1 MGKST
6 LFNALTASKN
16 AEAANFPFCT
26 IDPNIGIVDVVDE
39 RLDKLTELSKS
50 KKKIYTNIT
59 FVDIAGL
66 VKGAS
71 KGEGLGNKFLS
82 HIREVDAIIHLVR
95 CFDSE
100 KITHVN
106 SKINPVE
113 DLETIKT
120 EIILSDIDII
130 QKKLEKGKKKLLEE
144 KQIKIL
150 EEKLNQLNEGKEIFI
165 NGSDEK
171 KFLSSLGLLSIK
183 PKIIVCN
190 VDEESLANGNAFTKE
205 VQNKYSNEK
214 VVTICAD
221 IEDQIMGLD
230 NSERETFMKEI
241 GLNKTGLN
249 QLIKEGY
256 ELLNLDTFFTS
267 GPEESRAWTVEKN
280 TPAPKAASVIHT
292 DFEKKFLTTLG
303 LLSIKPKIIVCNVD
317 EESLAT
323 GNAFTEDVKRKYTA
337 EKIVTICADIED
349 QIMGLD
355 NNERETFMKEIGL
368 NKTGLNQLIKEG
380 YDLLNLDTFFTSG
393 PEESRAWTIEKN
405 TLAPQ
410 AASVI
415 HTDFEKNFIR
425 AEAVT
430 CEDFIKF
437 GSAEK
442 CKENGK
448 LRIEGKDY
456 IVKDGDVL
464 YFRVNP

>member
-1 MGKST
+1 MGFKCGIVGLPNIGKST

-26 IDPNIGIVDVVDE
+26 IDPNIGVVDVIDE
-39 RLDKLTELSKS
+39 RLDHLSKLSSS

-95 CFDSE
+95 CFESN

-106 SKINPVE
+106 SEINPIN
-113 DLETIKT
+113 DLEVIKT

-130 QKKLEKGKKKLLEE
+130 HKKLAKNKRKFIKEKEIEILKKKLE
-144 KQIKIL
+144 Q
-150 EEKLNQLNEGKEIFI
+150 LNQNKEVSIENE
-165 NGSDEK
+165 DED
-171 KFLSSLGLLSIK
+171 KFLS
-183 PKIIVCN
+183 
-190 VDEESLANGNAFTKE
+190 
-205 VQNKYSNEK
+205 
-214 VVTICAD
+214 
-221 IEDQIMGLD
+221 
-230 NSERETFMKEI
+230 
-241 GLNKTGLN
+241 
-249 QLIKEGY
+249 
-256 ELLNLDTFFTS
+256 
-267 GPEESRAWTVEKN
+267 
-280 TPAPKAASVIHT
+280 
-292 DFEKKFLTTLG
+292 TLG

-317 EESLAT
+317 EESLT
-323 GNAFTEDVKRKYTA
+323 EGNKFTELVKSKYSN

-349 QIMGLD
+349 QITGLD
-355 NNERETFMKEIGL
+355 KSEKEAFMKEIGL
-368 NKTGLNQLIKEG
+368 NKTGLNKLIREG
-380 YDLLNLDTFFTSG
+380 YDLLALDTFFTSG
-393 PEESRAWTIEKN
+393 PEESRAWTIKKN
-405 TLAPQ
+405 TLAPK

-464 YFRVNP
+464 NFRFNT

>member
-1 MGKST
+1 MSFKCGIVGLPNVGKST

-26 IDPNIGIVDVVDE
+26 IDPNIGIVDVIDK
-39 RLDKLTELSKS
+39 RLDKLSALSNS

-82 HIREVDAIIHLVR
+82 HIREVDAIVHLVR
-95 CFDSE
+95 CFESD

-106 SKINPVE
+106 SEINPLN

-120 EIILSDIDII
+120 EIMLADIDII
-130 QKKLEKGKKKLLEE
+130 QKKLEKGKKKLLSSKEIE
-144 KQIKIL
+144 IL
-150 EEKLNQLNEGKEIFI
+150 ESKLKSLNEGKDEIAELNEENKI
-165 NGSDEK
+165 
-171 KFLSSLGLLSIK
+171 LSSIGLLSIK

-190 VDEESLANGNAFTKE
+190 VDEESLSKGNKHTENVRSKFPEDKI
-205 VQNKYSNEK
+205 VI
-214 VVTICAD
+214 ICAD

-230 NSERETFMKEI
+230 KDERESFMKDI
-241 GLNKTGLN
+241 GLDKTGLN

-280 TPAPKAASVIHT
+280 TPAPKAA
-292 DFEKKFLTTLG
+292 
-303 LLSIKPKIIVCNVD
+303 
-317 EESLAT
+317 A
-323 GNAFTEDVKRKYTA
+323 
-337 EKIVTICADIED
+337 
-349 QIMGLD
+349 
-355 NNERETFMKEIGL
+355 
-368 NKTGLNQLIKEG
+368 
-380 YDLLNLDTFFTSG
+380 
-393 PEESRAWTIEKN
+393 
-405 TLAPQ
+405 
-410 AASVI
+410 VI

-425 AEAVT
+425 AETVT
-430 CEDFIKF
+430 CEDFIKY

-442 CKENGK
+442 CKESGK

-456 IVKDGDVL
+456 IVEDGDVL

>member
-1 MGKST
+1 MGFKCGIVGLPNVGKST

-16 AEAANFPFCT
+16 AETANFPFCT

-39 RLDKLTELSKS
+39 RLDQLSKLSNS

-100 KITHVN
+100 KISHVN

-113 DLETIKT
+113 DLEIIKT
-120 EIILSDIDII
+120 EIILSDLDIV
-130 QKKLEKGKKKLLEE
+130 QKKLEKGKKKFLQE
-144 KQIKIL
+144 KEVKIL
-150 EEKLNQLNEGKEIFI
+150 EEKLKQLNEGKEVII
-165 NGSDEK
+165 KDE
-171 KFLSSLGLLSIK
+171 
-183 PKIIVCN
+183 N
-190 VDEESLANGNAFTKE
+190 
-205 VQNKYSNEK
+205 
-214 VVTICAD
+214 
-221 IEDQIMGLD
+221 
-230 NSERETFMKEI
+230 
-241 GLNKTGLN
+241 
-249 QLIKEGY
+249 
-256 ELLNLDTFFTS
+256 
-267 GPEESRAWTVEKN
+267 
-280 TPAPKAASVIHT
+280 
-292 DFEKKFLTTLG
+292 EKKFLTTLG

-317 EESLAT
+317 EASLAT
-323 GNAFTEDVKRKYTA
+323 GNVFTESIKKKYSS

-355 NNERETFMKEIGL
+355 NDERETFMKDIGL

-393 PEESRAWTIEKN
+393 PEESRAWTVEKN
-405 TLAPQ
+405 TLAPK
-410 AASVI
+410 AARVI

-425 AEAVT
+425 AETVT

-437 GSAEK
+437 GSVEK

-456 IVKDGDVL
+456 TVKDGDVL

>member
-1 MGKST
+1 MGFKCGIVGLPNVGKST

-26 IDPNIGIVDVVDE
+26 IDPNIGIVDVKDD
-39 RLDKLTELSKS
+39 RLDKLSKLSNS

-95 CFDSE
+95 CFESE

-106 SKINPVE
+106 SKLDPLN
-113 DLETIKT
+113 DLDIIKT
-120 EIILSDIDII
+120 EIILSDIDLI
-130 QKKLEKGKKKLLEE
+130 QKKLEKSKKKLLQKNELE
-144 KQIKIL
+144 IL
-150 EEKLNQLNEGKEIFI
+150 EKKLEQLNENNDATSEKEE
-165 NGSDEK
+165 DK
-171 KFLSSLGLLSIK
+171 KFLSGIGLLSIK

-190 VDEESLANGNAFTKE
+190 VDEESLDKGNKFTDMVKS
-205 VQNKYSNEK
+205 KYSKEK
-214 VVTICAD
+214 IVEICAD
-221 IEDQIMGLD
+221 IEDQISGLD
-230 NSERETFMKEI
+230 K
-241 GLNKTGLN
+241 
-249 QLIKEGY
+249 
-256 ELLNLDTFFTS
+256 
-267 GPEESRAWTVEKN
+267 
-280 TPAPKAASVIHT
+280 
-292 DFEKKFLTTLG
+292 
-303 LLSIKPKIIVCNVD
+303 
-317 EESLAT
+317 
-323 GNAFTEDVKRKYTA
+323 
-337 EKIVTICADIED
+337 
-349 QIMGLD
+349 
-355 NNERETFMKEIGL
+355 NERETFMKEIGL
-368 NKTGLNQLIKEG
+368 DKTGLNKLIREG

-393 PEESRAWTIEKN
+393 PEESRAWTVKKN
-405 TLAPQ
+405 TLAPK

-425 AEAVT
+425 AEAVS
-430 CEDFIKF
+430 CEEFIKF

-464 YFRVNP
+464 HFRVNP

>member
-1 MGKST
+1 MGFKCGIVGLPNVGKST

-39 RLDKLTELSKS
+39 RLDQLTKLSNS

-95 CFDSE
+95 CFESD

-106 SKINPVE
+106 SKINPLD

-120 EIILSDIDII
+120 EIILSDLDIV

-144 KQIKIL
+144 KEVKIL
-150 EEKLNQLNEGKEIFI
+150 EDKLSQLNDGKEVVP
-165 NGSDEK
+165 NNKEEE
-171 KFLSSLGLLSIK
+171 KFLTTLGLLSIK

-190 VDEESLANGNAFTKE
+190 VDEESLAKGNSYTESIKK
-205 VQNKYSNEK
+205 NYSEEK

-221 IEDQIMGLD
+221 IEDQIMSLD
-230 NSERETFMKEI
+230 NDERETFMKEI

-267 GPEESRAWTVEKN
+267 GPEESRAWTIEKN

-292 DFEKKFLTTLG
+292 DFEK
-303 LLSIKPKIIVCNVD
+303 
-317 EESLAT
+317 
-323 GNAFTEDVKRKYTA
+323 
-337 EKIVTICADIED
+337 
-349 QIMGLD
+349 
-355 NNERETFMKEIGL
+355 
-368 NKTGLNQLIKEG
+368 
-380 YDLLNLDTFFTSG
+380 
-393 PEESRAWTIEKN
+393 
-405 TLAPQ
+405 
-410 AASVI
+410 
-415 HTDFEKNFIR
+415 NFIR
-425 AEAVT
+425 AETVT
-430 CEDFIKF
+430 CEDFVKY

>member
-1 MGKST
+1 MGFKCGIVGLPNVGKST

-26 IDPNIGIVDVVDE
+26 IDPNIGIVDVIDN
-39 RLDKLTELSKS
+39 RLDKLTNLSNS

-95 CFDSE
+95 CFESD

-106 SKINPVE
+106 SKINPVD

-120 EIILSDIDII
+120 EITLSDIEVI
-130 QKKLEKGKKKLLEE
+130 QKKLDKGKKKILDE
-144 KQIKIL
+144 KEIKIL
-150 EEKLNQLNEGKEIFI
+150 EEKLDQLNNGEEIKL
-165 NGSDEK
+165 NDEKEK

-190 VDEESLANGNAFTKE
+190 VDEESLAKGNSFTENVKK
-205 VQNKYSNEK
+205 NHPNEK
-214 VVTICAD
+214 IVIICAD

-230 NSERETFMKEI
+230 SNERENFMKEI

-267 GPEESRAWTVEKN
+267 GPEESRAWTVKKN
-280 TPAPKAASVIHT
+280 TLAPKAASVIHT
-292 DFEKKFLTTLG
+292 DFEKKF
-303 LLSIKPKIIVCNVD
+303 
-317 EESLAT
+317 
-323 GNAFTEDVKRKYTA
+323 
-337 EKIVTICADIED
+337 
-349 QIMGLD
+349 
-355 NNERETFMKEIGL
+355 
-368 NKTGLNQLIKEG
+368 
-380 YDLLNLDTFFTSG
+380 
-393 PEESRAWTIEKN
+393 
-405 TLAPQ
+405 
-410 AASVI
+410 
-415 HTDFEKNFIR
+415 IR
-425 AEAVT
+425 AETVT
-430 CEDFIKF
+430 CEDFFKY

>member
-1 MGKST
+1 MGFKCGIVGLPNVGKST

-26 IDPNIGIVDVVDE
+26 IDPNIGVVDVIDE
-39 RLDKLTELSKS
+39 RLDQLSKLSKS
-50 KKKIYTNIT
+50 KKKIYTSIT

-95 CFDSE
+95 CFKSD

-106 SKINPVE
+106 SEINPSN

-120 EIILSDIDII
+120 EIILSDIDLI
-130 QKKLEKGKKKLLEE
+130 QKKLEKGKKKLLNE
-144 KQIKIL
+144 KEIEIL
-150 EEKLNQLNEGKEIFI
+150 EKKLKQLNQNKDATID
-165 NGSDEK
+165 NQDEK
-171 KFLSSLGLLSIK
+171 KFLS
-183 PKIIVCN
+183 
-190 VDEESLANGNAFTKE
+190 
-205 VQNKYSNEK
+205 
-214 VVTICAD
+214 
-221 IEDQIMGLD
+221 
-230 NSERETFMKEI
+230 
-241 GLNKTGLN
+241 
-249 QLIKEGY
+249 
-256 ELLNLDTFFTS
+256 
-267 GPEESRAWTVEKN
+267 
-280 TPAPKAASVIHT
+280 
-292 DFEKKFLTTLG
+292 TLG

-317 EESLAT
+317 EGSLGT
-323 GNAFTEDVKRKYTA
+323 GNKFTQNIKSKYPN
-337 EKIVTICADIED
+337 EKIVNICADIED

-355 NNERETFMKEIGL
+355 KNEKETFMKEIGL
-368 NKTGLNQLIKEG
+368 DKTGLNQLIREG
-380 YDLLNLDTFFTSG
+380 YDLLKLDTFFTSG
-393 PEESRAWTIEKN
+393 PEESRAWTVKKN
-405 TLAPQ
+405 TLAPK
-410 AASVI
+410 AAGVI

>member
-1 MGKST
+1 MGFKCGIVGLPNVGKST

-26 IDPNIGIVDVVDE
+26 IDPNIGIVDVIDE
-39 RLDKLTELSKS
+39 RLDQLTKLSNS

-95 CFDSE
+95 CFESD

-106 SKINPVE
+106 SKVNPID

-130 QKKLEKGKKKLLEE
+130 QKKLEKGKKKLLDE
-144 KQIKIL
+144 KAIKIL
-150 EEKLNQLNEGKEIFI
+150 EENLEQLNQGKEV
-165 NGSDEK
+165 NVGNDEDE

-190 VDEESLANGNAFTKE
+190 VDEENLSKGNF
-205 VQNKYSNEK
+205 
-214 VVTICAD
+214 
-221 IEDQIMGLD
+221 
-230 NSERETFMKEI
+230 
-241 GLNKTGLN
+241 
-249 QLIKEGY
+249 
-256 ELLNLDTFFTS
+256 
-267 GPEESRAWTVEKN
+267 
-280 TPAPKAASVIHT
+280 
-292 DFEKKFLTTLG
+292 
-303 LLSIKPKIIVCNVD
+303 
-317 EESLAT
+317 
-323 GNAFTEDVKRKYTA
+323 FTEDVKKHHSN
-337 EKIVTICADIED
+337 EKVITICADIED

-393 PEESRAWTIEKN
+393 PEESRAWTVKKN
-405 TLAPQ
+405 TSAPK

-425 AEAVT
+425 AETVT
-430 CEDFIKF
+430 FEDFVKF

-464 YFRVNP
+464 YFRVNPWPYLLHA

>member
-1 MGKST
+1 MGFKCGIVGLPNVGKST

-26 IDPNIGIVDVVDE
+26 IDPNIGIVDVIDE
-39 RLDKLTELSKS
+39 RLDQLTKLSNS

-95 CFDSE
+95 CFDSD

-106 SKINPVE
+106 SKINPVD

-120 EIILSDIDII
+120 EIILSDLEII
-130 QKKLEKGKKKLLEE
+130 QKKLEKGKKKLLQDKEV
-144 KQIKIL
+144 KIL
-150 EEKLNQLNEGKEIFI
+150 EEKLNQLNEGKEVVVNNEF
-165 NGSDEK
+165 EK
-171 KFLSSLGLLSIK
+171 KFLS
-183 PKIIVCN
+183 
-190 VDEESLANGNAFTKE
+190 
-205 VQNKYSNEK
+205 
-214 VVTICAD
+214 
-221 IEDQIMGLD
+221 
-230 NSERETFMKEI
+230 
-241 GLNKTGLN
+241 
-249 QLIKEGY
+249 
-256 ELLNLDTFFTS
+256 
-267 GPEESRAWTVEKN
+267 
-280 TPAPKAASVIHT
+280 
-292 DFEKKFLTTLG
+292 TLG

-317 EESLAT
+317 EESLVK
-323 GNAFTEDVKRKYTA
+323 GNAFTESVKKTYSN
-337 EKIVTICADIED
+337 EKIVSICADIED
-349 QIMGLD
+349 QIMGLN
-355 NNERETFMKEIGL
+355 NNEREAFMKEIGL

-393 PEESRAWTIEKN
+393 SEESRAWTIRKN
-405 TLAPQ
+405 TLAPK

-430 CEDFIKF
+430 CEDFIKY

-464 YFRVNP
+464 HFRVNP

>member
-1 MGKST
+1 MGFKCGIVGLPNVGKST

-26 IDPNIGIVDVVDE
+26 IDPNIGIVDVIDN
-39 RLDKLTELSKS
+39 RLDQLSRLSNS
-50 KKKIYTNIT
+50 KKKIYANIT

-100 KITHVN
+100 KISHVN
-106 SKINPVE
+106 SKISPAD
-113 DLETIKT
+113 DLEIIKT
-120 EIILSDIDII
+120 EIILSDLDVINR
-130 QKKLEKGKKKLLEE
+130 KLDKSKKKLLTE
-144 KQIKIL
+144 KEISIL
-150 EEKLNQLNEGKEIFI
+150 EEKSKLLSDGKEVKI
-165 NGSDEK
+165 NDLEEEK
-171 KFLSSLGLLSIK
+171 ILTSAGLLSIK

-190 VDEESLANGNAFTKE
+190 VDEENLSEGNQHTKQ
-205 VQNKYSNEK
+205 VQSKYSGEK
-214 VVTICAD
+214 ILNICAD
-221 IEDQIMGLD
+221 IEDQLSGLD
-230 NSERETFMKEI
+230 KNEKETFMQEI

-249 QLIKEGY
+249 
-256 ELLNLDTFFTS
+256 
-267 GPEESRAWTVEKN
+267 R
-280 TPAPKAASVIHT
+280 
-292 DFEKKFLTTLG
+292 
-303 LLSIKPKIIVCNVD
+303 
-317 EESLAT
+317 
-323 GNAFTEDVKRKYTA
+323 
-337 EKIVTICADIED
+337 
-349 QIMGLD
+349 
-355 NNERETFMKEIGL
+355 
-368 NKTGLNQLIKEG
+368 LIKEG
-380 YDLLNLDTFFTSG
+380 YDLLNLNTFFTSG
-393 PEESRAWTIEKN
+393 PEESRAWTIRKN
-405 TLAPQ
+405 TLAPK

-425 AEAVT
+425 AEAVS

>member
-1 MGKST
+1 MGFKCGIVGLPNVGKST

-26 IDPNIGIVDVVDE
+26 IDPNIGIVDVVDK
-39 RLDKLTELSKS
+39 RLDKLSELSKS

-82 HIREVDAIIHLVR
+82 HIREVDAIIHLIR

-106 SKINPVE
+106 SEINPCN

-120 EIILSDIDII
+120 EILLADIDII
-130 QKKLEKGKKKLLEE
+130 QKKLEKSKRKLLSPKE
-144 KQIKIL
+144 INIL
-150 EEKLNQLNEGKEIFI
+150 ETKLNSLNDGVDSLPKSKE
-165 NGSDEK
+165 EEQ
-171 KFLSSLGLLSIK
+171 FLFSFGLLSMK
-183 PKIIVCN
+183 QKIIVCN
-190 VDEESLANGNAFTKE
+190 VDENSLASGNKFTNSIKE
-205 VQNKYSNEK
+205 KYPKEK
-214 VVTICAD
+214 IIIICAD

-230 NSERETFMKEI
+230 K
-241 GLNKTGLN
+241 
-249 QLIKEGY
+249 
-256 ELLNLDTFFTS
+256 
-267 GPEESRAWTVEKN
+267 
-280 TPAPKAASVIHT
+280 
-292 DFEKKFLTTLG
+292 
-303 LLSIKPKIIVCNVD
+303 
-317 EESLAT
+317 
-323 GNAFTEDVKRKYTA
+323 
-337 EKIVTICADIED
+337 
-349 QIMGLD
+349 
-355 NNERETFMKEIGL
+355 NEREIFMKDVGL
-368 NKTGLNQLIKEG
+368 DKTGLNQLIKEG

-393 PEESRAWTIEKN
+393 PEESRAWTVKKN
-405 TLAPQ
+405 TLAPK

-430 CEDFIKF
+430 CEDFIKY
-437 GSAEK
+437 GSSEK

>member
-1 MGKST
+1 MGFKCGIVGLPNVGKST

-26 IDPNIGIVDVVDE
+26 IDPNIGVVDVIDD
-39 RLDKLTELSKS
+39 RLDQLAKLSNS
-50 KKKIYTNIT
+50 KKKIYTTIT

-106 SKINPVE
+106 SKINPTE

-130 QKKLEKGKKKLLEE
+130 QKKLEKGKKKLLNE
-144 KQIKIL
+144 KEIKIL
-150 EEKLNQLNEGKEIFI
+150 EEKLKELSEGKEAII
-165 NGSDEK
+165 NNNDEK
-171 KFLSSLGLLSIK
+171 KVLSSIGLLSIK

-190 VDEESLANGNAFTKE
+190 VDEKNLSEGNQHTK
-205 VQNKYSNEK
+205 QIYNKFPNEK
-214 VVTICAD
+214 ILNICAD
-221 IEDQIMGLD
+221 IEDQLSGLSK
-230 NSERETFMKEI
+230 SEKEEFMKDI
-241 GLNKTGLN
+241 GLNKTGIN
-249 QLIKEGY
+249 KLIREGY
-256 ELLNLDTFFTS
+256 QLLKLNTFFTS
-267 GPEESRAWTVEKN
+267 GP
-280 TPAPKAASVIHT
+280 
-292 DFEKKFLTTLG
+292 
-303 LLSIKPKIIVCNVD
+303 
-317 EESLAT
+317 
-323 GNAFTEDVKRKYTA
+323 
-337 EKIVTICADIED
+337 
-349 QIMGLD
+349 Q
-355 NNERETFMKEIGL
+355 
-368 NKTGLNQLIKEG
+368 
-380 YDLLNLDTFFTSG
+380 
-393 PEESRAWTIEKN
+393 ESRAWTIKKD
-405 TLAPQ
+405 TLAPK
-410 AASVI
+410 AAGII

-425 AEAVT
+425 AEAIT

-456 IVKDGDVL
+456 VVKDGDVL

>member
-1 MGKST
+1 MGFKCGIVGLPNVGKST

-26 IDPNIGIVDVVDE
+26 IDPNIGIVDVVDL
-39 RLDKLTELSKS
+39 RLDQLSQLSKS

-95 CFDSE
+95 CFDSDQ
-100 KITHVN
+100 ITHVN
-106 SKINPVE
+106 STIDPLD

-120 EIILSDIDII
+120 EIILADIDII
-130 QKKLEKGKKKLLEE
+130 QKKLQKGKKKLLSNKEIE
-144 KQIKIL
+144 IL
-150 EEKLNQLNEGKEIFI
+150 EKKLNSLNEGKDEI
-165 NGSDEK
+165 SDENDEI
-171 KFLSSLGLLSIK
+171 KFLSTIGLLSIK

-190 VDEESLANGNAFTKE
+190 VDEKSISIGNKFTEK
-205 VQNKYSNEK
+205 VKLKYANEK
-214 VVTICAD
+214 VVIICAD

-230 NSERETFMKEI
+230 NKEREIFMKEI

-249 QLIKEGY
+249 QLI
-256 ELLNLDTFFTS
+256 
-267 GPEESRAWTVEKN
+267 R
-280 TPAPKAASVIHT
+280 
-292 DFEKKFLTTLG
+292 
-303 LLSIKPKIIVCNVD
+303 
-317 EESLAT
+317 
-323 GNAFTEDVKRKYTA
+323 
-337 EKIVTICADIED
+337 
-349 QIMGLD
+349 
-355 NNERETFMKEIGL
+355 
-368 NKTGLNQLIKEG
+368 EG

-405 TLAPQ
+405 TLAPK

-425 AEAVT
+425 AETVT
-430 CEDFIKF
+430 CEDFIKY

>member
-1 MGKST
+1 MGFKCGIVGLPNVGKST

-26 IDPNIGIVDVVDE
+26 IDPNIGIVDVIDE
-39 RLDKLTELSKS
+39 RLDKLAELSKS

-106 SKINPVE
+106 SEINPAE
-113 DLETIKT
+113 DLDIIKT
-120 EIILSDIDII
+120 EIILSDLDVI
-130 QKKLEKGKKKLLEE
+130 QKKLEKNKKKS
-144 KQIKIL
+144 
-150 EEKLNQLNEGKEIFI
+150 LNEKEIKFLEDCY
-165 NGSDEK
+165 NVLSGGSELKTSNYDEE
-171 KFLSSLGLLSIK
+171 KFLSNIGLLSKK

-190 VDEESLANGNAFTKE
+190 VDEENLVKG
-205 VQNKYSNEK
+205 NKYTQQVKEK
-214 VVTICAD
+214 YLNQKVINICAD
-221 IEDQIMGLD
+221 IEDQLSGLD
-230 NSERETFMKEI
+230 KVEKETFMK
-241 GLNKTGLN
+241 
-249 QLIKEGY
+249 
-256 ELLNLDTFFTS
+256 D
-267 GPEESRAWTVEKN
+267 
-280 TPAPKAASVIHT
+280 
-292 DFEKKFLTTLG
+292 
-303 LLSIKPKIIVCNVD
+303 
-317 EESLAT
+317 
-323 GNAFTEDVKRKYTA
+323 
-337 EKIVTICADIED
+337 
-349 QIMGLD
+349 
-355 NNERETFMKEIGL
+355 IGL

-380 YDLLNLDTFFTSG
+380 YDLLKLDTFFTSG
-393 PEESRAWTIEKN
+393 PEESRAWTIKKN
-405 TLAPQ
+405 TTAPK

-425 AEAVT
+425 AEAVS
-430 CEDFIKF
+430 CEDFIKY

-442 CKENGK
+442 CKEGGK

>member
-1 MGKST
+1 MGFKCGIVGLPNVGKST

-39 RLDKLTELSKS
+39 RLDKLSKLSNS

-82 HIREVDAIIHLVR
+82 HIREVDAIVHLVR
-95 CFDSE
+95 CFESE

-120 EIILSDIDII
+120 EIILSDLDIV
-130 QKKLEKGKKKLLEE
+130 QKKLEKSKKKLLQE
-144 KQIKIL
+144 KDREIL
-150 EEKLNQLNEGKEIFI
+150 EEKLKQLNEGKEVVF
-165 NGSDEK
+165 NDE
-171 KFLSSLGLLSIK
+171 
-183 PKIIVCN
+183 
-190 VDEESLANGNAFTKE
+190 
-205 VQNKYSNEK
+205 
-214 VVTICAD
+214 
-221 IEDQIMGLD
+221 
-230 NSERETFMKEI
+230 
-241 GLNKTGLN
+241 
-249 QLIKEGY
+249 
-256 ELLNLDTFFTS
+256 
-267 GPEESRAWTVEKN
+267 
-280 TPAPKAASVIHT
+280 
-292 DFEKKFLTTLG
+292 FEKKFLNTLG

-317 EESLAT
+317 EESLST
-323 GNAFTEDVKRKYTA
+323 GNAFTEDVKKKYPD
-337 EKIVTICADIED
+337 EKVVTICADIED

-393 PEESRAWTIEKN
+393 PDESRAWTVEKN

-456 IVKDGDVL
+456 IVRDGDVL